1 MSGQIVSSAAS
12 AAGTVLTEAGKA
24 VAQVVTKSPV
34 GTLVAA
40 TLLGATYLVMNSKN
54 TLKIEIQ
61 GRD

>member
-24 VAQVVTKSPV
+24 VGQVIMKNPV

-40 TLLGATYLVMNSKN
+40 TFLGATYLVLNSKN